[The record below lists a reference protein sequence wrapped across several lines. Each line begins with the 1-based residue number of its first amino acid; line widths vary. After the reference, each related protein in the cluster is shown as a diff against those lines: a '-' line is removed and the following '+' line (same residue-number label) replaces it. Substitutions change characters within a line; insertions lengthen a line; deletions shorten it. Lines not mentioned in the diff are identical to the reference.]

1 MVCVHL
7 TTTQEVQNFTL
18 TPLNTTIHF
27 TSTLP
32 LFKCFYSKTQNL
44 VNKQNP
50 TMAVGLLAAVVPK
63 PFCLLTTKL
72 QPSSLLTTKPAPLF
86 APLGTRH
93 GFFNGKNRRKINSFT
108 VCFVLEEKKQ
118 STQIET
124 FTEEEEEESGT
135 QISTAARVAEKLARK
150 RSERFTYLVA
160 AVMSSFGITSMAVMA
175 VYYRFWWQME
185 VLQTNHTCPNVIG
198 WLYEQ
203 KISPLF

>member
-1 MVCVHL
+1 
-7 TTTQEVQNFTL
+7 
-18 TPLNTTIHF
+18 
-27 TSTLP
+27 
-32 LFKCFYSKTQNL
+32 
-44 VNKQNP
+44 
-50 TMAVGLLAAVVPK
+50 MAVGLLAAIVPK
-63 PFCLLTTKL
+63 PFRLLQL
-72 QPSSLLTTKPAPLF
+72 QPSSLLTTKPAPLS
-86 APLGTRH
+86 APLVTHH

-124 FTEEEEEESGT
+124 FTEVSGT

-160 AVMSSFGITSMAVMA
+160 AVMSSLGITSMAVMA

-185 VLQTNHTCPNVIG
+185 VLQTNHTCPNS
-198 WLYEQ
+198 LYEQ

>member
-1 MVCVHL
+1 
-7 TTTQEVQNFTL
+7 
-18 TPLNTTIHF
+18 
-27 TSTLP
+27 
-32 LFKCFYSKTQNL
+32 
-44 VNKQNP
+44 
-50 TMAVGLLAAVVPK
+50 MAVGLLAAIVPK
-63 PFCLLTTKL
+63 PFRLLQF

-86 APLGTRH
+86 AHLGTRH
-93 GFFNGKNRRKINSFT
+93 GFFNGKSRRKINSFT

-124 FTEEEEEESGT
+124 FTEEEESSGT

-150 RSERFTYLVA
+150 RSESFTYLVA

-185 VLQTNHTCPNVIG
+185 VLQTNHTCPNS
-198 WLYEQ
+198 LYEQ

>member
-1 MVCVHL
+1 
-7 TTTQEVQNFTL
+7 
-18 TPLNTTIHF
+18 
-27 TSTLP
+27 
-32 LFKCFYSKTQNL
+32 
-44 VNKQNP
+44 
-50 TMAVGLLAAVVPK
+50 MAVGLLAAIVPK
-63 PFCLLTTKL
+63 PFRLLQL

-86 APLGTRH
+86 AHLGTRH

-185 VLQTNHTCPNVIG
+185 VLQTNHTCPNS
-198 WLYEQ
+198 LYEQ
-203 KISPLF
+203 KISL